1 MIRVYKL
8 NTVVLILKLSGVRS
22 LNFTVDIL
30 YNSDIEWHET
40 FRLVLESDKTVAAA
54 LGDITMATITILD
67 KDMSG
72 SLILPAPPMV

>member
-1 MIRVYKL
+1 LIRVYKL

>member
-1 MIRVYKL
+1 M
-8 NTVVLILKLSGVRS
+8 RS